1 MRLFLRNIDLRPSC
15 HNCQFKS
22 VERVSDLTIGD
33 AWGIEKVMPEFSDD
47 KGTSLVL
54 VHSQKGL
61 DLLNMIYDKVY
72 IKEGEIDTLL
82 PVRSDARKSVEAHI
96 NRRLFF
102 KTLQKS
108 SGIECME
115 KYLSPS
121 IPQRARLKIRR
132 ILKDI
137 TSRY

>member
-1 MRLFLRNIDLRPSC
+1 
-15 HNCQFKS
+15 
-22 VERVSDLTIGD
+22 
-33 AWGIEKVMPEFSDD
+33 MPEFGDD

-61 DLLNMIYDKVY
+61 DLLKMIYDKVY

-96 NRRLFF
+96 NRGLFF
-102 KTLQKS
+102 RKLQKS
-108 SGIECME
+108 NGIECME
-115 KYLSPS
+115 KYLYPS

-132 ILKDI
+132 ILKVI